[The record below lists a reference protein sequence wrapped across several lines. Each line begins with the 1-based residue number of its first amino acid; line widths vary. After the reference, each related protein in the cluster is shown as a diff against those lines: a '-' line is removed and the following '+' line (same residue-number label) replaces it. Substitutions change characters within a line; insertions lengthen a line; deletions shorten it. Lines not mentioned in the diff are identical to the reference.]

1 VRLGEAYVS
10 DGHFGGGFLKKT
22 EDSEET
28 RNNRESLIDNLI
40 ADSKK
45 RKEERQKEKEETDDL
60 TDKLD
65 QDYKDLLDILVPL
78 KNPSKAEAVPVKLP
92 DSGYDILVRE
102 LRFDP
107 RGKPSD
113 KLKSAEEVARINKE
127 KLEKL
132 ETDRLNRMR
141 GEADPSKKINHRSAD
156 DLDDGFNYYQAPKV
170 EKTLSFDIKEASEMD
185 NQIDDV
191 KEESDHEEESGESDD
206 DDSFSD
212 LASSQESDNDE
223 VVVKEKKVKKKS
235 ATNQTARNDKIPFVF
250 KVPEEYDEFH
260 QLLQSFKD
268 QDQRTVLERMIKSNH
283 PALNGTNKV
292 KLEKVFA
299 FLMQYIHDLSGT
311 GSSLQLL
318 NDLAPV
324 AYDLAQI
331 IPSSNV
337 ASTMLD
343 VLLEKREEL
352 PNLKK
357 QQPVSVATLVFL
369 KLTALIFPTSDF
381 RHPVTTPAYHV
392 LIESLHRPVINLP
405 IVQIG
410 LGLSTVAYEF
420 VSLCKRF
427 IPEVIH
433 YLHGVVE
440 LAIPRP
446 TTVAAHHLVF
456 PFRPVGIESQLLVL
470 TGENTESLSP
480 EKLKLS
486 EMDYND
492 QFRVSA
498 LHVTVQ
504 LISNFLDLWH
514 ELPAAIDVFDPILKS
529 LTKLPVEIYHSQVKE
544 SVEALVLGLSEL
556 KAKTRKRLIHEAKK
570 PRPLRLYEPV
580 IEEYFDGQKKRVGS
594 KEKQERDKL
603 QHKLKREMKGAIREI
618 RKDNAFLGRQKIK
631 EQIERDGERKRKAK
645 EILSSLAI
653 QEGEFKKM
661 KKAK

>member
-1 VRLGEAYVS
+1 
-10 DGHFGGGFLKKT
+10 
-22 EDSEET
+22 
-28 RNNRESLIDNLI
+28 LIDNLI

-65 QDYKDLLDILVPL
+65 HDYKDLLDVLLPL
-78 KNPSKAEAVPVKLP
+78 QNPSKAEAPPVKLP

-102 LRFDP
+102 LRFDSKV
-107 RGKPSD
+107 KPSD
-113 KLKSAEEVARINKE
+113 KLKSAEEIARINKE

-141 GEADPSKKINHRSAD
+141 GETNPSKKITHQSAD
-156 DLDDGFNYYQAPKV
+156 DLDDGFNYYQTPK
-170 EKTLSFDIKEASEMD
+170 EQKTLSFKIKESSEMD
-185 NQIDDV
+185 NQVDD
-191 KEESDHEEESGESDD
+191 EEKSNHEEESDNDETSGESDG
-206 DDSFSD
+206 DDSLSD
-212 LASSQESDNDE
+212 LASSHGSDNDTE
-223 VVVKEKKVKKKS
+223 EMTVKEKKVQKKS
-235 ATNQTARNDKIPFVF
+235 TPNQTTRNDDIPFVF

-268 QDQRTVLERMIKSNH
+268 KDQHTVLERMIKSNH

-292 KLEKVFA
+292 KLEKVFT
-299 FLMQYIHDLSGT
+299 FLMQYIHDLSGA

-324 AYDLAQI
+324 AFDLAQI
-331 IPSSNV
+331 IPSSSV

-369 KLTALIFPTSDF
+369 KLTALIFPASDF

-392 LIESLHRPVINLP
+392 LMESLNRPVVNLP
-405 IVQIG
+405 IVHIG

-420 VSLCKRF
+420 VHLCKRF

-446 TTVAAHHLVF
+446 ATLAAHHLVF
-456 PFRPVGIESQLLVL
+456 PFRPVGAESQLLVL
-470 TGENTESLSP
+470 TGENTESIPP

-486 EMDYND
+486 ETEYND

-498 LHVTVQ
+498 LHVTIR
-504 LISNFLDLWH
+504 LISNFVDLWN
-514 ELPAAIDVFDPILKS
+514 EQPASIEIFNLILKS
-529 LTKLPVEIYHSQVKE
+529 LVKLPVEHYHSQLKE
-544 SVEALVLGLSEL
+544 SIEALVLRLNQL
-556 KAKTRKRLIHEAKK
+556 TTKTRKRLVHEAKK

-580 IEEYFDGQKKRVGS
+580 IEESYVFS
-594 KEKQERDKL
+594 SSS
-603 QHKLKREMKGAIREI
+603 I
-618 RKDNAFLGRQKIK
+618 
-631 EQIERDGERKRKAK
+631 
-645 EILSSLAI
+645 SSLCSI
-653 QEGEFKKM
+653 CFRLSQF
-661 KKAK
+661 